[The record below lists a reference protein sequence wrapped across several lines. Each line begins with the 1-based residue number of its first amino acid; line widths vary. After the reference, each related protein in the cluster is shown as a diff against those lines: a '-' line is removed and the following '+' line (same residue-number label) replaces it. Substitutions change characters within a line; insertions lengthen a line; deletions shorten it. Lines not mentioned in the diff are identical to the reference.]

1 MRHSSLTFLILWLVT
16 ICSCQGR
23 ALSRSTFVDIVISPE
38 ATTSE
43 KIAAVELSNYLSKL
57 YSENRFQVVFNER
70 SKAVQIIYIGCLKSF
85 PRLRE
90 YIGDKEL
97 TEPES
102 YIITTYQIN
111 ERKTGTIFGSDPAG
125 VMYGIYNLLEKL
137 GCGFYLS
144 YETFPSGPQKKFSFD
159 GWEIYDVPLVQQ
171 RIVFNWHNF
180 LSGCSTWNLSDWKSW
195 IIQAQKMGYNGVM
208 VHAYGNNPM
217 VKFSFNGRDKPVG
230 YLSTTQKGRDWST
243 QHVNDVRRLWGGFV
257 FENPVFGS
265 EAAIVSDTDRADA

>member
-1 MRHSSLTFLILWLVT
+1 
-16 ICSCQGR
+16 
-23 ALSRSTFVDIVISPE
+23 VDIVISPE

-85 PRLRE
+85 PRLGE

-111 ERKTGTIFGSDPAG
+111 ERKTGIIFGSDPAG

-144 YETFPSGPQKKFSFD
+144 YETFPSELFSSAS
-159 GWEIYDVPLVQQ
+159 Y
-171 RIVFNWHNF
+171 
-180 LSGCSTWNLSDWKSW
+180 STGT
-195 IIQAQKMGYNGVM
+195 I
-208 VHAYGNNPM
+208 
-217 VKFSFNGRDKPVG
+217 F
-230 YLSTTQKGRDWST
+230 
-243 QHVNDVRRLWGGFV
+243 
-257 FENPVFGS
+257 
-265 EAAIVSDTDRADA
+265 